1 MGSGL
6 YIWHL
11 WTSNSRAID
20 TSASEV
26 TAEVNTALQARRLEP
41 ISTVE
46 FPKASRMLGVPKTLE
61 FQESVYE
68 RNSSAPGLIP
78 ERSKGRSIARRVLWR
93 SVSSGV
99 TTEGRNRSCEGS
111 SLPSLSLNRVSPFA
125 PRKRCSFAERKAMLI
140 TRRR

>member
-1 MGSGL
+1 MTERLLVLLIRVAVAIVAMGSGL

-68 RNSSAPGLIP
+68 RNSSARRTYTG
-78 ERSKGRSIARRVLWR
+78 EVKGTFHRTTGALEVRFEWRDDRGQEPILRRQ
-93 SVSSGV
+93 
-99 TTEGRNRSCEGS
+99 
-111 SLPSLSLNRVSPFA
+111 LPPVPQ
-125 PRKRCSFAERKAMLI
+125 P
-140 TRRR
+140 